1 MQKLNVCTIF
11 FQLDNDE
18 AIVNLNK
25 KCLNKII
32 KYYVIN
38 KGSNLIE
45 FRFLYKYFTPTKSAF
60 ISQLLDNS
68 TVEYRDEI
76 VVRGKINQEFINN
89 LELIG
94 TLHYS
99 QIYLYSQRN
108 DLVLV
113 NVAFGRELM
122 LMNIS
127 ADESLDI
134 RNIVNKTLC
143 EISKIK
149 DEAINLIPKDFE
161 VGCLNFNYYMNLTME

>member
-1 MQKLNVCTIF
+1 MHDF
-11 FQLDNDE
+11 FQLDSDE
-18 AIVNLNK
+18 AIININK
-25 KCLNKII
+25 NCLNEII

-68 TVEYRDEI
+68 TVEYGEEI
-76 VVRGKINQEFINN
+76 VVRGKINQKFINN

-94 TLHYS
+94 TLRYS
-99 QIYLYSQRN
+99 QIYLYSQHD

-122 LMNIS
+122 LMKIS
-127 ADESLDI
+127 ADEFLDI
-134 RNIVNKTLC
+134 KNIVNETLC

-149 DEAINLIPKDFE
+149 DETINLIPKDFE
-161 VGCLNFNYYMNLTME
+161 VGVLNFNYYINLGME